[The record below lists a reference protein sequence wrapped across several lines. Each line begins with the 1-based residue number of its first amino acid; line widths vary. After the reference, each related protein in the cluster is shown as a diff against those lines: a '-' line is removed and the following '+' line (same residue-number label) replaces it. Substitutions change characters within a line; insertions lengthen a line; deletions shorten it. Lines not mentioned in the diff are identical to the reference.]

1 MKRAKD
7 GKAKADKKKEI
18 KPGVLR
24 NEAILIKA
32 FRNCPTE
39 ALWGVCVNEGRNH
52 GDFLREKC

>member
-1 MKRAKD
+1 MKRGKD

-52 GDFLREKC
+52 GDF